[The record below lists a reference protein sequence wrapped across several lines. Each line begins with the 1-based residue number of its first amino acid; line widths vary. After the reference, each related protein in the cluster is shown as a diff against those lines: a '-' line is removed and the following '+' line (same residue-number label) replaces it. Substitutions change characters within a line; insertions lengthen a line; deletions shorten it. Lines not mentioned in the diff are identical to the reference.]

1 MGVSEVKTADGE
13 VLMSTVD
20 DTVTAEA
27 LLEGYTATNS
37 AGEKITGVLT
47 LSNDNLLINSDFR
60 INQRGASSYTAAG
73 YSVDC
78 WKLSGALTVNDGGG
92 IGVSFNSG
100 TTFSSLIQTIE
111 RPYSDFSGKKVALS
125 INIGGTVYSS
135 TYTFGEIAL
144 ADKIDIGGTYFSG
157 GNIDLYKYANGTNMQ
172 FRILITAAQTDIRWV
187 KLEFGE
193 PTAYAH
199 PDTASELAKCQ
210 RYALALNQY
219 VRYGASMV
227 SVNYI
232 DFLIP
237 TPSTLRVSPT
247 VDTSKLAIF
256 QVGATAADGFTFS
269 VLAKGNNGVMVRATK
284 ASHGLSW
291 AYLSLTEGIV
301 ISADM

>member
-1 MGVSEVKTADGE
+1 MGVNEVKNADGE
-13 VLMSTVD
+13 ILMTTIG
-20 DTVTAEA
+20 DTVSPET
-27 LLEGYTATNS
+27 LLEGYTATDS
-37 AGEKITGVLT
+37 TGKKITGVLT
-47 LSNDNLLINSDFR
+47 LSNENLLINSDFR
-60 INQRGASSYTAAG
+60 INQRGALSYTAAG

-78 WKLSGALTVNDGGG
+78 WKLSGTLTVGDSG
-92 IGVSFNSG
+92 IDIGLNSG

-144 ADKIDIGGTYFSG
+144 SDKIDIGGTYFSG
-157 GNIDLYKYANGTNMQ
+157 GNIDLYKYANAANMQ
-172 FRILITAAQTDIRWV
+172 FRILITAATSDIRWV

-193 PTAYAH
+193 PTAYTH

-210 RYALALNQY
+210 RYALALNQFI
-219 VRYGASMV
+219 RYGASMV

-237 TPSTLRVSPT
+237 TPSTMRVVPT
-247 VDTSKLAIF
+247 IDTSKLILYQQPSTAI
-256 QVGATAADGFTFS
+256 DGVTFS
-269 VLAKGNNGVMVRATK
+269 VLSVSGNGFMIRATK

-291 AYLSLTEGIV
+291 AYLSLTENLIAT
-301 ISADM
+301 ADM